1 MSDHPDAIKWKR
13 RFERERMAR
22 KDAERLLED
31 KSSELYEIN
40 QKLIS
45 TLGDLE
51 AQVEER
57 TAALKT
63 AMSDAVKANE
73 AKSQFLANISHE
85 IRTPMNGV
93 IGMATLLLDTS
104 LSDNQRH
111 YATTIRESSDALLT
125 IINDILDL
133 SKLEA
138 GRLELSDEE
147 FQLADV
153 IDGVLEILAPAAIS
167 RSLDLVSFL
176 PMELQT
182 SVVGDAGRLR
192 QILLNL
198 AGNALKF
205 TDKGTV
211 AVRVSKAK
219 SSGKVRFEIEDTGI
233 GIPQDQLPTLFDKFV
248 QVDPSSSRQHGG
260 TGLGLAITRQLISLM
275 GGRIGVQSEEREGSL
290 FWFELP
296 LLKDDQQLGQTAKT
310 MSQDQAPKTV
320 LVLVGEPLA
329 RTTLVALVDDLGHTV
344 VSASTS
350 ADALQKLSANRTD
363 TILISA
369 VSEAEAYEFLRQARM
384 VSGYSTAEVILA
396 SNLVFDAADLEPAIA
411 QNTIVLPKPLT
422 RGAIQN
428 TLLGNPLPTS
438 PRVQDTKPEFTHQVS
453 EAEPGSLPRLLV
465 VEDIVT
471 NQLVITGFLQKLG
484 YEADIADNG
493 LEAIDRVQSA
503 DYGMIFMDMQMPVMD
518 GLEATRRI
526 RQLPGPAGLVPIFA
540 MTANAMQQDM
550 ELCLQSGMNG
560 FLTKPISLDKL
571 KTVLQTELAS

>member
-22 KDAERLLED
+22 KEAERLLED

-138 GRLELSDEE
+138 GRLELSNEE

-219 SSGKVRFEIEDTGI
+219 SSGMVRFEIEDTGI

-310 MSQDQAPKTV
+310 RSQDQAPKTV
-320 LVLVGEPLA
+320 LCLVGEPLA
-329 RTTLVALVDDLGHTV
+329 RTTLVALVDDLGHRV
-344 VSASTS
+344 VNASTS

-438 PRVQDTKPEFTHQVS
+438 HRVQDTKPEFTHQVS

-493 LEAIDRVQSA
+493 QEAIDRVQSA

-550 ELCLQSGMNG
+550 DLCLQSGMNG